1 MNSPSLT
8 PTPSACAASPTDR
21 AAALPPG
28 SVIRPA
34 EPRDVEAIVGLIT
47 ALAEYEQLTHML
59 EVTPAKLMPHLF
71 GEQPAAACL
80 VAEIRAEV
88 GAEVRSDA
96 GAPPTGAIPAG
107 TAPAVIAGFALYF
120 GNYSTFLAKP
130 GIYLED
136 LFVLPAWRGH
146 GLGRALLARLAEIAV
161 ARGCGR
167 LEWCVLDWNQPA
179 IDFYQGLGAKMLPEW
194 RLCRVTGE
202 ALQGFGR

>member
-80 VAEIRAEV
+80 VAEV
-88 GAEVRSDA
+88 QAEVRTDA
-96 GAPPTGAIPAG
+96 GTAPEG

-146 GLGRALLARLAEIAV
+146 GLGRALLARLVEIAV